1 MQQLVQYVKSEL
13 GGLYTPSEI
22 TTLCR
27 LILDELQGGPLT
39 TRTAGKFNHLSRFNG
54 RDAARIN
61 ERGTGTPR
69 DLARVGYLGELNE
82 QDGALVK
89 EIVERLKTK
98 EPIQYVLG
106 KTEFHGLPLRVTPD
120 VLIPRPE
127 TEELVEWVLAE
138 SMPGRYSLLD
148 IGTGSGCI
156 AVALAKK
163 LPDSKVD
170 ACDYSE
176 RALAVAE
183 ANARENRV
191 SVHYFKQDVFS
202 PFARERRYDV
212 VISNPPYVMES
223 ERAEMEENVLDF
235 EPHEALFVPDHS
247 PLVFYERIADLAI
260 ELLNE
265 RGRLY
270 FEINRAKG
278 YEVQAMLLA
287 KGYRDVELRDDISG
301 NPRMVRAVR
310 PPV

>member
-1 MQQLVQYVKSEL
+1 M
-13 GGLYTPSEI
+13 YTPSEI
-22 TTLCR
+22 TALCR

-39 TRTAGKFNHLSRFNG
+39 TRTAGKCNHLSRFND

-61 ERGTGTPR
+61 ERGTGNPR
-69 DLARVGYLGELNE
+69 DLPGIGYLGELSE
-82 QDGALVK
+82 RDGALVK

-127 TEELVEWVLAE
+127 TEELVEWVLTE
-138 SMPGRYSLLD
+138 TMPGRYSLLD

-191 SVHYFKQDVFS
+191 NVHYFKQDVFN

-212 VISNPPYVMES
+212 VVSNPPYVMES
-223 ERAEMEENVLDF
+223 EKTEMEENVLGF
-235 EPHEALFVPDHS
+235 EPHEALFVPNHS

-260 ELLNE
+260 KLLNE
-265 RGRLY
+265 RGKLY

-278 YEVQAMLLA
+278 DEVQAMLLA

-301 NPRMVRAVR
+301 NPRMVRAMR